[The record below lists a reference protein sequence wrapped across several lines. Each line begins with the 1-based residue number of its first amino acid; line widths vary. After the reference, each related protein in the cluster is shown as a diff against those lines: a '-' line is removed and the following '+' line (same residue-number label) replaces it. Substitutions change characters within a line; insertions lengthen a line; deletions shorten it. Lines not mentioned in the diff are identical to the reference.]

1 MKIPHMHYINV
12 NFFWKFSFRKGKVS
26 CYWSRKPI
34 EVAILSQSKPYPE
47 NQATRWTV
55 YNHASIEPF
64 MEDLDK
70 YQLFQPNQPHVAN
83 DTVAQNGAENRAN
96 YDNDNIVYIMNNR
109 KWIKERKCKLFE
121 IDWQE
126 RRRGK
131 NFMKRVKARWDTEY
145 PASRRTAQN
154 RLMTQKD
161 SKRKN
166 GEDQLN

>member
-1 MKIPHMHYINV
+1 
-12 NFFWKFSFRKGKVS
+12 
-26 CYWSRKPI
+26 
-34 EVAILSQSKPYPE
+34 
-47 NQATRWTV
+47 
-55 YNHASIEPF
+55 